1 VGSFRL
7 AEQAQ
12 RLQQQLVE
20 KGYAARML
28 LTLVPGKGTWYRV
41 RVGKF
46 GAREEADQTAQRLR
60 SRESMDVLVM
70 KESS

>member
-1 VGSFRL
+1 
-7 AEQAQ
+7 
-12 RLQQQLVE
+12 
-20 KGYAARML
+20 ML
-28 LTLVPGKGTWYRV
+28 LTLVPGKGAWYRV

-46 GAREEADQTAQRLR
+46 GARKEADQTAQRLR